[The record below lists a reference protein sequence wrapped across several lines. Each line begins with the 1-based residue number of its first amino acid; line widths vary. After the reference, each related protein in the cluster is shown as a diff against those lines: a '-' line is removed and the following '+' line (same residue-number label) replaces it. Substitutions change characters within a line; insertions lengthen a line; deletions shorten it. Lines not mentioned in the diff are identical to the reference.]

1 MPVLL
6 KIIKMIFS
14 KSIPSGVITNQIRS
28 PNSVTSPLLNRK
40 DAGKYLGVAA
50 QTLAQWAVSG
60 RYNLPYI
67 SIGRRA
73 MYRQTDLDAFIT
85 KNAHVDGL
93 TAHNGWNQ

>member
-1 MPVLL
+1 MLASELIHPN
-6 KIIKMIFS
+6 
-14 KSIPSGVITNQIRS
+14 VITNQFRS
-28 PNSVTSPLLNRK
+28 TSDTVSPLLTRK
-40 DAGKYLGVAA
+40 AAAKYLGVAA